1 MRTHLKGSDTM
12 RILAPVTYR
21 RLSHHEAAFRDCR
34 DRAFG
39 ERLRHPFLGRRARKA
54 GQQKC

>member
-1 MRTHLKGSDTM
+1 MIKSYTNLVGV
-12 RILAPVTYR
+12 PYR

-39 ERLRHPFLGRRARKA
+39 ERLRHPFRPRRAGTPGFR
-54 GQQKC
+54 GS